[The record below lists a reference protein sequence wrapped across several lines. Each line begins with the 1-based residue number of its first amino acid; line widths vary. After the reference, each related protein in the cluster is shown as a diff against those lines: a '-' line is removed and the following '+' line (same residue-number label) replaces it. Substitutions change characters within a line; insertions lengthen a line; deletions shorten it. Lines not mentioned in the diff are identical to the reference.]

1 MPNGIPILQLH
12 FEQGKQHGE
21 QRRYN
26 GNGKL
31 EQMNTYNMGALHG
44 PFYYAWYGDFDQ
56 CLVKGYAIFGEF
68 YHFKGYEPCRD

>member
-1 MPNGIPILQLH
+1 
-12 FEQGKQHGE
+12 
-21 QRRYN
+21 
-26 GNGKL
+26 
-31 EQMNTYNMGALHG
+31 MGALHG